1 MNNVDK
7 WTTRRLSTIVSR
19 DVKGSD
25 CAEVVWIA
33 GVARCVVA
41 YGIRARASASRSL
54 TCPHTAEGYLD
65 AVADEPDDRSGKILN
80 WAKPTEKIIRMFNTM
95 QYAQ

>member
-1 MNNVDK
+1 MDC
-7 WTTRRLSTIVSR
+7 RRSEVCCCIWHPGE
-19 DVKGSD
+19 GS
-25 CAEVVWIA
+25 AL
-33 GVARCVVA
+33 
-41 YGIRARASASRSL
+41 RSL

-65 AVADEPDDRSGKILN
+65 AVADEPDDRPGKILN